1 MSIDRSRVARRERA
15 EVLARPHVVHDKR
28 PGTEARNVSEV
39 ECLGQRCGVGID
51 DEDVGPLRRR
61 ARVELRG
68 RRSCSSSGGGERSRG
83 GADRSVLVEG
93 E

>member
-1 MSIDRSRVARRERA
+1 MSVNRSRVTGLERA

-28 PGTEARNVSEV
+28 AGAESRNVGEV
-39 ECLGQRCGVGID
+39 ERLGQCGGVGID

-68 RRSCSSSGGGERSRG
+68 RRSCGSGGGGERSRG